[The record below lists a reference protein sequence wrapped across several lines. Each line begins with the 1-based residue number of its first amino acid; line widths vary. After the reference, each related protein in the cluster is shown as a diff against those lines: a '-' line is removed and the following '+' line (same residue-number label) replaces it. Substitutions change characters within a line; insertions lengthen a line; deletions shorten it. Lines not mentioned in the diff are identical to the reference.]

1 MEMQTGTTTN
11 ELLDNTWYLLK
22 LNTCLPYDPVIPG
35 YISQNSAYL
44 CWWKEMNLGVC
55 NSTELGT
62 TQRSINR
69 KADEHILVYLYCS
82 AAMRGKN
89 VSLHRVIRKA
99 LTNIMLTDR
108 SQEKRAQAICCYLY
122 KAQRQAKG
130 ISAIRGQA
138 VGDPQGEKLCL
149 ERVFGEEGFWGRG

>member
-1 MEMQTGTTTN
+1 M
-11 ELLDNTWYLLK
+11 
-22 LNTCLPYDPVIPG
+22 
-35 YISQNSAYL
+35 
-44 CWWKEMNLGVC
+44 GVC

-149 ERVFGEEGFWGRG
+149 ERAFGEEGFWGRG